1 MARAVHRVLSTPLLS
16 QGLYA
21 LVASRP
27 SIRWFLNK
35 SFINAAPADLIDYAY
50 ATSHQPGARYAP
62 LYFLSTQLFTP
73 DATARLYGRLTGL
86 PVLALADRDPYVDFP
101 TLPAFVAAHP
111 DWQHEALAPHLG
123 LPHWER
129 PAATFAALDRFWS
142 THRQD

>member
-1 MARAVHRVLSTPLLS
+1 MPP
-16 QGLYA
+16 
-21 LVASRP
+21 RP
-27 SIRWFLNK
+27 
-35 SFINAAPADLIDYAY
+35 DLIDYAY

-111 DWQHEALAPHLG
+111 DWRHETLAPHLG

-142 THRQD
+142 EQGSTGLGDDGVRRAVATRQS